1 MIAED
6 PFQRIAFQHAVIHIT
21 KNNSG
26 IRILQFFFDLI
37 QPFSDPVY
45 VNGFL
50 QELKENGISCGFRD
64 VRELE
69 LPNIKLPWSE

>member
-1 MIAED
+1 MDI
-6 PFQRIAFQHAVIHIT
+6 
-21 KNNSG
+21 
-26 IRILQFFFDLI
+26 I

-50 QELKENGISCGFRD
+50 QQLKENGVAYEHLG
-64 VRELE
+64 VRELT